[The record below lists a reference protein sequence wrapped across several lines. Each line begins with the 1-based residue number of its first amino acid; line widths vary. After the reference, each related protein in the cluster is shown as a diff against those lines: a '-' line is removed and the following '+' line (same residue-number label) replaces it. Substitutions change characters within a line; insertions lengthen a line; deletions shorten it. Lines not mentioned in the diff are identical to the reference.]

1 MDQSSS
7 KKTSCVMDE
16 CVSKS
21 KKEMSYSCRNCP
33 DKMSILCSY
42 CIEKCHKGHHN
53 SSKIEQFRN
62 ILINFEETPC
72 QCSLHEHQV
81 THSSKILQK
90 EDKSIHKDDK
100 TYCKLNYFFAV
111 GKPKY
116 VYKRKDNNNYYCF
129 FCMYNYQKPEDIRKT
144 EENIGS
150 SSLHGD
156 LMLGLSSQNIEEGG
170 GVFEQIGTSEEFF
183 RVYEKKPA
191 NTFNDNLPSCSCT
204 NKNHKHEILNENL
217 ISLTGFL
224 TEDHCPIINLLRVSY
239 NIISDYEFI
248 KSNLS
253 EFSYIM
259 DILMSE
265 IEELGQKKG
274 VNEIINREPSFDG
287 IERIPSKI
295 RESNLQ
301 FIQLEDKMDW
311 EAFNEMTNLFDSVTK
326 NIKLFKYLN
335 ISIFDEKMAKFFSFD
350 TVQKLLSL
358 RANMPLNMF
367 KIQLFSVKMYRRGY
381 LNIFFKQE
389 TVENENYSALH
400 RIIFKTQPN
409 QKLFDEGLVIVDKIF
424 QLCNVMEESRDVPPK
439 TFNLMFTEALKI
451 IKKLIPLCAND
462 PDTIKMF
469 HKKIED
475 NIGLVKEKKDGQLQ
489 ILATL
494 EKITVMIYN
503 YINDFNFYHKII
515 NIKES
520 KEEENEEEEK
530 GNDERE
536 QEYSF
541 TNTDFNKTLL
551 KTFYTFDKLSS
562 NANLEYVLSRNLYDN
577 LVNEHDYYIEALE
590 NLVNSNCEIT
600 SQAISK
606 EFITLINNDR
616 ELKGQEILEQAKKLF
631 ENITSEFKKMLKNE
645 QKEEDYLNKFFSF
658 LSEIS
663 NFISTSILACTEMSP
678 FIAQLLFVRYGYLN
692 KLLHLMDMAQKLI
705 KYLFNIEE
713 DKSSEKQFVIDIKE
727 AIQESFKSVLK
738 LLSQNNPIIASLFYN
753 ESYFKLI
760 INHEFKNIDF
770 YVHQTKLLKKFKYKI
785 YPEYLIRYIFNTN
798 IGKVLNDI
806 KDNLP
811 MNEQLLKLFK
821 NLLIISA
828 DKCVLHINNLIG
840 TKLKGVL
847 EDSEFK
853 DALANPLNETESK
866 IIVMIL
872 KCVNVLTKEYFYII
886 NPYIEIIPLMQL
898 LKNKAIDT
906 RLRKVA
912 VKTYT
917 RYFVESFFSLVDIK
931 NYFQDNHIVLVNL
944 VDNADQSQNAKLLQK
959 YLSTSIDKNTL
970 IFEPIVYNLKYF
982 KYFYLKNKGSF
993 KNGLKS
999 VLSFLEEMVFLPCI
1013 YSVYKFAYFSPDM
1026 TAHLKYEVYR
1036 MVFHLVDNLL
1046 FILNEIKNNEDYDLK
1061 APESIEALNKCFRT
1075 SDINKIEKVTSGS
1088 LKVLN
1093 SKETNLMDIS
1103 LLIKILMD
1111 NLQFLNI
1118 YHDKF
1123 NDDGELELPGEE
1135 EDEKKK
1141 DRNEEKVEENGENEK
1156 NKGER
1161 VLSKINS
1168 IARGEVNKENVNADT
1183 SILVQCLKDEID
1195 KYNETKGEY
1204 EDNNIFNEIFNSEE
1218 NESIQYIIAR
1228 DMIYR
1233 LEFKKSEDYL
1243 GDIIDRGLLKDIK
1256 DDIYKKFFFQ
1266 GTSRRESTIIVRKNR
1281 RGTEFSRKDI
1291 NLKNIKNKKDCLGDY
1306 DNPLLNIYLETKT
1319 SILESV
1325 CKVFKSNP
1333 GLWQDVIVSQVEI
1346 TKNIINIFIKKQIP
1360 YLIQFIFIE
1369 FNRIDSKETPYYQI
1383 FINMLEFLRL
1393 LCEDHNPLF
1402 QTLLINYEKATEDI
1416 DGQKSENSS
1425 SVIKE
1430 EKQKIKNKVK
1440 KFFTLILKIPSFI
1453 LTNIEYSKSKYNLLN
1468 CLKRYEWDY
1477 FTPLIRE
1484 VTDFLIEI
1492 MQGTYPQ
1499 NFNDITFALNISGH
1513 NGFTEYYTR
1522 HLKFF
1527 NNLVKENEYNVI
1539 MSEFIRLINCF
1550 IEENSNPE
1558 KLKIPVIVKLNP
1570 KILVSEGLDAFGK
1583 LITKYISPT
1592 IHINSHKDLLNKYKN
1607 QDEDL
1612 IEDPLF
1618 NIATGIFVYLLKANC
1633 YKDKAIGDKVSQAI
1647 EILKEMKDYQSTDSK
1662 DDKINLTKREYYL
1675 FCSTLVKVNE
1685 ISFTEDKSR
1694 DEKELYRY
1702 KNFFS
1707 KNYKED
1713 VLDKRNDH
1721 SGKKTQFN
1729 NIFFMEH
1736 PDSLYLEE
1744 IDAKAFLE
1752 KASYDNFN
1760 IKLNCILDYYPEM
1773 NKIIEMKKMF
1783 NENKILKFLFQLPY
1797 KKLEVVNAILT
1808 LVTCALLVLS
1818 KKGNI
1823 FSQMLFPFALVHL
1836 ILLLLLVINWFT
1848 FKIIIYVKWE
1858 EKELTSLKLIKFMMN
1873 SIFDMEIFCFAWA
1886 LFWGA
1891 IAITSVKL
1899 YFLFSLQPFVIFN
1912 LFQTMK
1918 TILLTMKEKYAQ
1930 FLSSFFLLVIII
1942 LCYSGITFYFFNEND
1957 DGSLLCHS
1965 NLECFL
1971 YLFNSGIRAGGL
1983 PFDIKVKEQKGYWSE
1998 FIMNYLFYF
2007 INMLI
2012 IFNMVNSIVVDAFQE
2027 TREKNNKINEE
2038 KTNACFICSL
2048 HRSKFE
2054 VKGVSFEHHTEREH
2068 NIDNYFRYLL
2078 KILKT
2083 DEHDLNSIDF
2093 QVLNAVRQKR
2103 IEFFPIKKA
2112 KCLEN
2117 LKKKK

>member
-1 MDQSSS
+1 MDQSSLNS
-7 KKTSCVMDE
+7 TRCTMDE
-16 CVSKS
+16 NVSKL

-33 DKMSILCSY
+33 DKMSVLCRH
-42 CIEKCHKGHHN
+42 CIQICHKGHHN

-62 ILINFEETPC
+62 VLVNFEETPC
-72 QCSLHEHQV
+72 QCALHEHVV
-81 THSSKILQK
+81 TPTSKMLQK
-90 EDKSIHKDDK
+90 EDKSINKDNK
-100 TYCKLNYFFAV
+100 TYCPLTNFFAV
-111 GKPKY
+111 AKPKY
-116 VYKRKDNNNYYCF
+116 VYQRKDNKNYYCV

-144 EENIGS
+144 EEGNKRPSMYGS
-150 SSLHGD
+150 IVQ
-156 LMLGLSSQNIEEGG
+156 GLTSQTTEEGTTG
-170 GVFEQIGTSEEFF
+170 FEQIGTNEELFK
-183 RVYEKKPA
+183 VYKKKSA
-191 NTFNDNLPSCSCT
+191 STFNDDLPPCSCS

-217 ISLTGFL
+217 SSLIGFL
-224 TEDHCPIINLLRVSY
+224 TEDHCPIINLLRISY
-239 NIISDYEFI
+239 HIIFDYEFI

-265 IEELGQKKG
+265 IDELGQKKG
-274 VNEIINREPSFDG
+274 DNEINNQDSSHDG
-287 IERIPSKI
+287 MDRIPSKI
-295 RESNLQ
+295 RDSNFQ

-311 EAFNEMTNLFDSVTK
+311 EAFNEMTNLFDSVTR

-335 ISIFDEKMAKFFSFD
+335 ISIFDEKMASFFSFE
-350 TVQKLLSL
+350 TVKKLLSL
-358 RANMPLNMF
+358 RSNMPLNMF
-367 KIQLFSVKMYRRGY
+367 KIQLFAVKMYRRGY
-381 LNIFFKQE
+381 LNIFFRQE

-409 QKLFDEGLVIVDKIF
+409 QKRFDEGLIIIDKIF
-424 QLCNVMEESRDVPPK
+424 QLCNVMEESSDIPPK

-451 IKKLIPLCAND
+451 IKKLIPLCAHD

-475 NIGLVKEKKDGQLQ
+475 NIGLVKEKKDGQVQ
-489 ILATL
+489 ILVTL
-494 EKITVMIYN
+494 EKITVLIYN

-515 NIKES
+515 NVKEP
-520 KEEENEEEEK
+520 KNGEEGEEEEEDK
-530 GNDERE
+530 DERE

-541 TNTDFNKTLL
+541 TNSDFNKTLL
-551 KTFYTFDKLSS
+551 KTLYTFDKLSS
-562 NANLEYVLSRNLYDN
+562 NDNLQYVLSNNLYDN
-577 LVNEHDYYIEALE
+577 LVNEHDYYSEALE
-590 NLVNSNCEIT
+590 NLVNSSCEIT
-600 SQAISK
+600 NPKISK

-631 ENITSEFKKMLKNE
+631 ENITTEFKKMIKNE
-645 QKEEDYLNKFFSF
+645 QTEEDYLHKFSSF
-658 LSEIS
+658 ISEIN
-663 NFISTSILACTEMSP
+663 NFISNSILGCNEMSP

-692 KLLHLMDMAQKLI
+692 KLLHLMNMTQKII

-713 DKSSEKQFVIDIKE
+713 DKSSEKQFVIDISE
-727 AIQESFKSVLK
+727 GIQENFKSALK
-738 LLSQNNPIIASLFYN
+738 LLSQNNPIIASLYYN

-760 INHEFKNIDF
+760 INHEFKNLDF
-770 YVHQTKLLKKFKYKI
+770 FVHQTKLLKKFNYKI
-785 YPEYLIRYIFNTN
+785 YPEYLIRYIFDTT
-798 IGKVLNDI
+798 IGTVLNDI
-806 KDNLP
+806 KANLS

-821 NLLIISA
+821 NLLMISA

-847 EDSEFK
+847 EDSEFRT
-853 DALANPLNETESK
+853 ALADPLNETESK

-898 LKNKAIDT
+898 LKNKEIDT
-906 RLRKVA
+906 RLRKIA

-917 RYFVESFFSLVDIK
+917 RYFVESFFSLVNIK
-931 NYFQDNHIVLVNL
+931 NYFQDNHIVCVNL
-944 VDNADQSQNAKLLQK
+944 VDNADQSQNAKSLQAF
-959 YLSTSIDKNTL
+959 LSTSSDKNIL
-970 IFEPIVYNLKYF
+970 IFEPIIYNLQHF
-982 KYFYLKNKGSF
+982 KYFYIKSKGYF

-1013 YSVYKFAYFSPDM
+1013 YSVYKFAYFYPDM

-1036 MVFHLVDNLL
+1036 MVYHLVDNLL
-1046 FILNEIKNNEDYDLK
+1046 FILNELKNYDLE
-1061 APESIEALNKCFRT
+1061 APENIEALNKCFST
-1075 SDINKIEKVTSGS
+1075 PDIKKLEQVTSES
-1088 LKVLN
+1088 VKLLT
-1093 SKETNLMDIS
+1093 SKETNLIDIS

-1111 NLQFLNI
+1111 NLQYLNI
-1118 YHDKF
+1118 YQDKF
-1123 NDDGELELPGEE
+1123 NDDAEEEQAGGGEE
-1135 EDEKKK
+1135 EEKEK
-1141 DRNEEKVEENGENEK
+1141 DKDKEKDEEKGEQEEED
-1156 NKGER
+1156 NKGEK

-1168 IARGEVNKENVNADT
+1168 IASGEEKKENVNADV
-1183 SILVQCLKDEID
+1183 SILIQALKDEIE

-1228 DMIYR
+1228 DLIYR
-1233 LEFKKSEDYL
+1233 LEFKKMEHYVENEVTNDFVK
-1243 GDIIDRGLLKDIK
+1243 GLKVDLF
-1256 DDIYKKFFFQ
+1256 KKLSLE
-1266 GTSRRESTIIVRKNR
+1266 GAAKRESNVIVRKDK
-1281 RGTEFSRKDI
+1281 RGTEMSRKDV
-1291 NLKNIKNKKDCLGDY
+1291 NLRMLKNKKDCLGDY
-1306 DNPLLNIYLETKT
+1306 YKPLINTYLETKT
-1319 SILESV
+1319 SVLESV

-1402 QTLLINYEKATEDI
+1402 QTLLINYEKATKDI
-1416 DGQKSENSS
+1416 DGQKSETSS
-1425 SVIKE
+1425 TEELAIKGD
-1430 EKQKIKNKVK
+1430 KQKIKNKIK
-1440 KFFTLILKIPSFI
+1440 EFFTLILKIPSFI
-1453 LTNIEYSKSKYNLLN
+1453 LTNIEYSKSKYDLLN

-1477 FTPLIRE
+1477 FTPLIQE

-1513 NGFTEYYTR
+1513 NGFTEYYTK
-1522 HLKFF
+1522 HLQFF

-1583 LITKYISPT
+1583 LIIKYISPT
-1592 IHINSHKDLLNKYKN
+1592 INIDSHKELLNKYKN
-1607 QDEDL
+1607 QDDDL
-1612 IEDPLF
+1612 LEDPLF

-1647 EILKEMKDYQSTDSK
+1647 EVLKEMEDYQSTDSK

-1675 FCSTLVKVNE
+1675 FCTTLIKVNE
-1685 ISFTEDKSR
+1685 ISFTEDKSK

-1707 KNYKED
+1707 TKYKEE
-1713 VLDKRNDH
+1713 VLDKRNNH
-1721 SGKKTQFN
+1721 SGKKTKFN
-1729 NIFFMEH
+1729 NVFFMEH
-1736 PDSLYLEE
+1736 PDSLYLED
-1744 IDAKAFLE
+1744 IDAKTFLE

-1773 NKIIEMKKMF
+1773 NKMF
-1783 NENKILKFLFQLPY
+1783 NGNKLLKFLFQLPY
-1797 KKLEVVNAILT
+1797 KKLEVANAILT
-1808 LVTCALLVLS
+1808 LVTSTLMVLS
-1818 KKGNI
+1818 TGDNI
-1823 FSQMLFPFALVHL
+1823 FSQMMFPFTLVHL
-1836 ILLLLLVINWFT
+1836 IMLSLLVINWFT
-1848 FKIIIYVKWE
+1848 FKIITYIKWE
-1858 EKELTSLKLIKFMMN
+1858 EKEFTFLKLIKFIMN
-1873 SIFDMEIFCFAWA
+1873 SIFNMEIFCFAWA
-1886 LFWGA
+1886 LFWGSV
-1891 IAITSVKL
+1891 AITNVKL

-1918 TILLTMKEKYAQ
+1918 TILLTMKAKYAQ
-1930 FLSSFFLLVIII
+1930 FLSTFFLLVIVI
-1942 LCYSGITFYFFNEND
+1942 LFYSGITFYFFNVND
-1957 DGSLLCHS
+1957 DGSLLCRSH
-1965 NLECFL
+1965 LECFL

-1983 PFDIKVKEQKGYWSE
+1983 PFGIKVREQKGYWSE
-1998 FIMNYLFYF
+1998 FIVNYLFYF

-2012 IFNMVNSIVVDAFQE
+2012 IFNMINSIVVDSFQE
-2027 TREKNNKINEE
+2027 TREKNNEINEE
-2038 KTNACFICSL
+2038 KSNVCFICSL

-2054 VKGVSFEHHTEREH
+2054 IKGISFEHHTDREH

-2093 QVLNAVRQKR
+2093 QVMNAVKQKR